1 MIRQLKCVGLLVLAL
16 ATATGGAEAQSP
28 NSGIITG
35 RVVSRVGDQPIVG
48 VNVVLVGSQRGA
60 RTDETGVYR
69 IANVEPGTVQIRAF
83 RIGFE
88 AETREVVVAAGQ
100 PATADFALAATAIH
114 LDEVTITATGE
125 QQRVREN
132 GASVAKITAEDLPIA
147 ATPNLASMLNARSAG
162 VTVVQNGG
170 TTGTAQRIRIRGMNS
185 VSLSNDPLL
194 IIDGVRVNSSS
205 NSFSIGLGGQTT
217 SRLDDINPNDIESIE
232 TLKGP
237 AASALYGTAAAN
249 GVIQITTKKGRAG
262 KARWNTY
269 AEQGTI
275 RDVAHYPSNYGSVG
289 SCGRYGF
296 LADVA
301 AGTCTQTSLL
311 RWNPLEDASPLRN
324 GTHQRYGAGINGG
337 NDLTQYFISADQ
349 EFESGVYKFN
359 DLSRLNLRTNLNAS
373 FTPKITSSI
382 SLGYVKSGLGLPQ
395 NDNNNLGIL
404 SGGLLGNPTYDAAR
418 LGYLT
423 RRPDSLYALRSNQ
436 DVDRFTGGLNTT
448 YNPLSFI
455 RIVGSLGYDAL
466 NRHDTQTLPANR
478 ITNNTNNRNG
488 SRSSNVYQIFN
499 YTANL
504 SGTATANL
512 TQDIVSTTTA
522 GTQFRRDEFTG
533 TQGFGRVLVAGTET
547 LAGTATLFSVGE
559 DLIDNRTIG
568 FLGSEQLA
576 WRDRLF
582 VTGTI
587 RGDKNS
593 AFGQKFGFARYPA
606 VSASYVIGDEPFF
619 PKSYVLSSLRLRTAY
634 GTSGLQPGSRDAEY
648 YYAPVSANIRG
659 VENAALTPG
668 NLGNSTLKPEIA
680 HELEAGFDA
689 GMLGDRASLEV
700 TYYDKHSRDALIS
713 RTTPP
718 SAPTVSSRYENL
730 GSVRNNGLE
739 TTLNLKLLT
748 MPDYQW
754 TAALNGSWTKNRL
767 IKLGNN
773 ISPIIFGLGG
783 NTQEHQEGFALGS
796 YWAPTYTYSDANKDG
811 IIGYDEVTVAST
823 ATYQGT
829 ILPTREF
836 SLNTNLT
843 LFKWVQLFVN
853 LDHKGGFKQ
862 YNATEE
868 FRCSSFYNCRSLYDH
883 TASLADQ
890 ARAIAA
896 TGFAQGNPSG
906 TVAGYMEKA
915 DFTKLR
921 EVALTF
927 SAPEHWASMLR
938 SDGLSLTISGR
949 NLYTWTKYTGFDPEV
964 ISSQANFST
973 FDFFAQPP
981 VRNFTAR
988 LNVNF

>member
-1 MIRQLKCVGLLVLAL
+1 MMRQLKFVALLSLAL
-16 ATATGGAEAQSP
+16 TAAGSGVAAQST
-28 NSGIITG
+28 NSGIVTG
-35 RVVSRVGDQPIVG
+35 RVVSRVGEQPIVG
-48 VNVVLVGSQRGA
+48 VNVVIVGTQRGA
-60 RTDETGVYR
+60 RTDESGVYR
-69 IANVEPGTVQIRAF
+69 IAGAQPGAVQVRVY

-88 AETREVVVAAGQ
+88 SQTREVTVVADQ
-100 PATADFALAATAIH
+100 STTADFALGATAIQ
-114 LDEVTITATGE
+114 LDEVTVTATGE

-132 GASVAKITAEDLPIA
+132 GSSVSKISAEDLPLS
-147 ATPNLASMLNARSAG
+147 ATPNLASMLNARSPG
-162 VTVVQNGG
+162 VTVIQNGG

-217 SRLDDINPNDIESIE
+217 SRLDDLNPNDIESIE

-262 KARWNTY
+262 TPRWSTY
-269 AEQGTI
+269 AEKGTI
-275 RDVAHYPSNYGSVG
+275 RDITNYPANYGSVG

-301 AGTCTQTSLL
+301 AGDCTQTGLL
-311 RWNPLEDASPLRN
+311 NWNPLESASPLRN

-337 NDLTQYFISADQ
+337 NDVTQYYVSADQ
-349 EFESGVYKFN
+349 EFESGVYRYN
-359 DLSRLNLRTNLNAS
+359 DLSRLNLRTNLNAN

-448 YNPLSFI
+448 YNPLSFL
-455 RIVGSLGYDAL
+455 RVVGTLGYDAL

-488 SRSSNVYQIFN
+488 SRSSNIYQIFN

-504 SGTATANL
+504 SGTATANV
-512 TQDIVSTTTA
+512 TQDIVSTTTL
-522 GTQFRRDEFTG
+522 GTQFRRDEFTS
-533 TQGFGRVLVAGTET
+533 TQGFGRVLVAGTST
-547 LAGTATLFSVGE
+547 LNGTATLFAVGE

-582 VTGTI
+582 VTGTL

-606 VSASYVIGDEPFF
+606 VSLSYVVGEEPFF
-619 PKSYVLSSLRLRTAY
+619 PKTYALSSLRLRTAY
-634 GTSGLQPGSRDAEY
+634 GTSGLQPGSRDAEFFY
-648 YYAPVSANIRG
+648 NPVSANIRG
-659 VENAALTPG
+659 AENAALTPG
-668 NLGNSTLKPEIA
+668 NLGNSSLKPEFTR
-680 HELEAGFDA
+680 EYEAGFDA
-689 GMLGDRASLEV
+689 GMLGDRVSLEV
-700 TYYDKHSRDALIS
+700 TYYDKRSRDALVS

-730 GSVRNNGLE
+730 GAVRNNGLE
-739 TTLNLKLLT
+739 ST
-748 MPDYQW
+748 MQVRLFNAPSFEW
-754 TAALNGSWTKNRL
+754 TAGLNAAWTKNRL
-767 IKLGNN
+767 LELGED
-773 ISPIIFGLGG
+773 ITPIIFGLGG
-783 NTQEHQEGFALGS
+783 NTQHHEEGYALGS
-796 YWAPTYTYSDANKDG
+796 YWAPTYTFSDANKDG
-811 IIGYDEVTVAST
+811 IIGYDEVTVADSS
-823 ATYQGT
+823 TYQGT

-836 SLNTNLT
+836 SLNTNVT
-843 LFKWVQLFVN
+843 LFKWAKLYVN
-853 LDHKGGFKQ
+853 VDHKGGFKQ

-868 FRCSSFYNCRSLYDH
+868 FRCSSFANCQALYDRS
-883 TASLADQ
+883 ASLADQ
-890 ARAIAA
+890 ARAIAS
-896 TGFAQGNPSG
+896 TGAAQGNPSG
-906 TVAGYMEKA
+906 TVAGYMEKG

-927 SAPEHWASMLR
+927 SAPQRWSGMLH
-938 SDGLSLTISGR
+938 SEGISLTISGR
-949 NLYTWTKYTGFDPEV
+949 NLYTWTDYTGFDPEV

-973 FDFFAQPP
+973 FDFFTQPP